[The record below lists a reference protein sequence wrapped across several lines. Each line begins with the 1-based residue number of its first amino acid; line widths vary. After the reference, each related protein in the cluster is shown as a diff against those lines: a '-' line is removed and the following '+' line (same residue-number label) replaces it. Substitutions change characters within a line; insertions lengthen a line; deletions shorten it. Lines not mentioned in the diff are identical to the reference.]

1 MGAWYL
7 WKGLNCDPSNS
18 SRQGKERWRKE
29 VEFEKTLL
37 HKSFALSTLLKVI
50 YQYRFL
56 MFSRKTAIYNKQ
68 FILSALLRTLKGLQ
82 KPRTRDQ
89 VKDLNNLEA
98 RHHAL
103 VLKQGVKMHKG
114 KLNCGRRT

>member
-1 MGAWYL
+1 M

-50 YQYRFL
+50 YQCRLILFR
-56 MFSRKTAIYNKQ
+56 RKMGLYKKH
-68 FILSALLRTLKGLQ
+68 FILNALLRTLKGLQ
-82 KPRTRDQ
+82 KPRTRDR

-114 KLNCGRRT
+114 KLNRGRRT